1 MLGYVRNDSGM
12 TICVIYCF
20 SNSQFQKYEP
30 LALAFT
36 KAYLEHP
43 PGECDHELVVSVNGG
58 GAITPRQERL
68 FEPLSPRFVYHDN
81 TGKDLGGYLK
91 VALTFPCDLLVCIG
105 GPGRPCCAGWLDIIV
120 QSVENNGPGVY
131 GPWGFHEPRPH
142 LKTTIF
148 AITPQI
154 LTSYPHPIQNHTR
167 YEFEFGNDNIALYAQ
182 RHGFAVAQ
190 VTRSGVFGVKDF
202 HVPPREDCILLD
214 QYSDSLDYK

>member
-1 MLGYVRNDSGM
+1 M
-12 TICVIYCF
+12 TVAVVYCF
-20 SNSQFQKYEP
+20 ANVNTQTYDPMAKRFAQ
-30 LALAFT
+30 
-36 KAYLEHP
+36 AYCEFP
-43 PGECDHELVVSVNGG
+43 PGETEHELLVVVNGG
-58 GAITPRQERL
+58 GGATPRQRAL
-68 FEPLSPRFVYHDN
+68 FDPLVPRFVTHDN

-131 GPWGFHEPRPH
+131 GPWGFLEPRPH

-148 AITPQI
+148 WISPQI
-154 LTSYPHPIQNHTR
+154 LASYPHPIANHTR
-167 YEFEFGNDNIALYAQ
+167 YEFEFGHDSIALYAQ
-182 RHGFAVAQ
+182 RLGFTAAQ
-190 VTRSGVFGVKDF
+190 VTRTGVFPVEQF